1 MNREDWLIIIV
12 NSALSA
18 GNEILSI
25 YNSDFT
31 IESKSDNSPLT
42 EADKNAH
49 NVISEALKTTGI
61 PILSEEGN
69 IPDYEIRKNWKQF
82 WIVDPLDGTKEFVSR
97 NGEFTVNIALIES
110 GKPTMGVIY
119 IPVTQEIYFADGEAY
134 KIDKFIEP
142 TTSMI
147 HLLKQSI
154 TLPIK
159 QARNEYVVLASRSH
173 LDTETE
179 NFINSQKENH
189 KNVSLLNK
197 GSSLK
202 FCVIAEGSADIYP
215 RYSPTMEWDTA
226 AGHAIIN
233 ASGSEVINLKTRR
246 PLCYNKKNLLNPPFL
261 VKRK

>member
-1 MNREDWLIIIV
+1 
-12 NSALSA
+12 
-18 GNEILSI
+18 
-25 YNSDFT
+25 
-31 IESKSDNSPLT
+31 
-42 EADKNAH
+42 
-49 NVISEALKTTGI
+49 
-61 PILSEEGN
+61 
-69 IPDYEIRKNWKQF
+69 
-82 WIVDPLDGTKEFVSR
+82 
-97 NGEFTVNIALIES
+97 
-110 GKPTMGVIY
+110 
-119 IPVTQEIYFADGEAY
+119 
-134 KIDKFIEP
+134 
-142 TTSMI
+142 MI